1 MKELCTGSVS
11 STHGLAPCGNYALD
25 ALDGLQACANHAKLA
40 LFDELVDALAMAIAR
55 IDDAYL
61 VKLPSQNIL
70 KKTLAKAKE
79 LVVNAP

>member
-11 STHGLAPCGNYALD
+11 STHGLAPCGNY